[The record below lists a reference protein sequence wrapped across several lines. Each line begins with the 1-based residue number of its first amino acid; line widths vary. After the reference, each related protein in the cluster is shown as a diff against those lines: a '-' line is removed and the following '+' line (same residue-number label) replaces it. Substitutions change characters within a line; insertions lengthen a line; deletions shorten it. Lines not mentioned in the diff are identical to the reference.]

1 MSKGGKRL
9 NAGRPKG
16 TPNRTTKEVR
26 QQFEH
31 LLNNNVDKLQNLFDK
46 VAEENP
52 TKAIELILKISEF
65 VLPKLRSTE
74 LKQDTDPINN
84 LKIEIIKTSRPLAR
98 SERETL
104 NL

>member
-31 LLNNNVDKLQNLFDK
+31 LLNNNVDKLQSLFDK

-52 TKAIELILKISEF
+52 TKAIELILKVSEF
-65 VLPKLRSTE
+65 VLPKLKAVEVDVPQLEQKE
-74 LKQDTDPINN
+74 LVITIVNDNQPT
-84 LKIEIIKTSRPLAR
+84 T
-98 SERETL
+98 
-104 NL
+104 